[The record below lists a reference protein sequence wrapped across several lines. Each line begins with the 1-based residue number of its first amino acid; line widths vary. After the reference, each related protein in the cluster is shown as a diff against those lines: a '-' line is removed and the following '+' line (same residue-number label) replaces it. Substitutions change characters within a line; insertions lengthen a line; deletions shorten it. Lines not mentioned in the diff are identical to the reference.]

1 MIPIRDSLLFHG
13 PAPVTKAIILLCGLV
28 FYFQLSW
35 GFEESFAIFG
45 FIPAAFLQ
53 DPLGQGYRLLSSM
66 FVHGSL
72 GHLLGNL
79 WFLWVFGPA
88 LEGRLGSWRYLGL
101 YLVSGIVAAL
111 VQALFTPDP
120 LVPMVGA
127 SGAISGVTGGY
138 LRSFPSAHVFT
149 WIFPAF
155 WLWLPAT
162 LYLGYWAAIQL
173 INALLG
179 LPGVAWWA
187 HLGGFVAGM
196 MMASWMRP
204 RRNYQTTPFWENWYY
219 FR

>member
-13 PAPVTKAIILLCGLV
+13 PAPVTKAIVFFCGLA
-28 FYFQLSW
+28 FYLQVSW
-35 GFEESFAIFG
+35 GLEESVAQLG
-45 FIPAAFLQ
+45 FIPAAFFA
-53 DPLGQGYRLLSSM
+53 DPLGQSYRLLSSM

-88 LEGRLGSWRYLGL
+88 LEGRMGSWRYLWL
-101 YLVSGIVAAL
+101 YLLSGVVAAL
-111 VQALFTPDP
+111 AQALFTPDP
-120 LVPMVGA
+120 SLPMVGA

-138 LRSFPSAHVFT
+138 LVLFPGAHVLT
-149 WIFPAF
+149 WLFLFF
-155 WLWLPAT
+155 WVWLPAT

-187 HLGGFVAGM
+187 HLGGFMAGM
-196 MMASWMRP
+196 LLTRWLRP
-204 RRNYQTTPFWENWYY
+204 RRGYRAAPYWENWYY
-219 FR
+219 FH